1 MTARLK
7 GPRSGVVLAM
17 LVAVT
22 AIAQPLERLTGKVL
36 TPGGEPIKDAD
47 LHVEAVFGFAGGDF
61 TGQRTFSTR
70 TGAKGDWALIA
81 FKAGIWLF
89 DATRPGDMPDVV
101 ALPFN
106 VVTPPNSGVGGL
118 TPVWHPILRPSPRP
132 AGDIGQLLADA
143 EEAARAKRADRTT
156 QLLARVADSND
167 VDVLTAAGRICLLI
181 HDAPTARPFFRRAQE
196 RDPKSFRAALGMAS
210 SALLQRDG
218 AAAGRAFS
226 DARDLTTDK
235 DERGYL
241 AAAVADLNK
250 AHNALRGTY

>member
-1 MTARLK
+1 MLGVASIAGAQSLDRL
-7 GPRSGVVLAM
+7 A
-17 LVAVT
+17 
-22 AIAQPLERLTGKVL
+22 GKVL
-36 TPGGEPIKDAD
+36 TERGEAIKDAD
-47 LHVEAVFGFAGGDF
+47 LHVEAIFGFAGGDF
-61 TGQRTFSTR
+61 AGQRTFAAR

-89 DATRPGDMPDVV
+89 DATRPGDVPDVI

-106 VVTPPNSGVGGL
+106 VVSPPNSGVAGIV
-118 TPVWHPILRPSPRP
+118 PAWHPVLRPSPRP

-143 EEAARAKRADRTT
+143 EEAIRARRSDRATP
-156 QLLARVADSND
+156 LLARLSDSND
-167 VDVLTAAGRICLLI
+167 VDVLTAAGRLCLLM
-181 HDAPTARPFFRRAQE
+181 HDAAAARPFFRRAQE

-218 AAAGRAFS
+218 NAAGRSFS

-241 AAAVADLNK
+241 AAAIADLNK
-250 AHNALRGTY
+250 AHNVLRGTY